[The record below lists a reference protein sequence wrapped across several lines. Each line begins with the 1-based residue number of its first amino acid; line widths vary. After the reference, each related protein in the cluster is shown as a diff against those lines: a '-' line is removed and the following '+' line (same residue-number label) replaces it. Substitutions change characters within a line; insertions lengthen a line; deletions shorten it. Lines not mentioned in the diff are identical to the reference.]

1 MTISPR
7 ASSSSTS
14 AAATVTGPASASNT
28 VDKAASTTTAT
39 AVTAAVAATISE
51 RMGGHIEAS
60 NAVVTEQSSMDTA
73 QLTSSE
79 AELGLSLSNSNSID
93 FNNSSH
99 SMNGSMTT
107 LKQIGT
113 ISEEV
118 GAVSDASQLLETSD
132 NGSNIHNCS
141 DNNRVASKTAVVT
154 KCPAEVTELMFGHYL
169 SWVQQCLLDDF
180 AMHVHEADRTDY
192 EFRGPSRQ
200 GSLEKFASLQFSG
213 INSQLGSVSSMH
225 TSQQLVNGSL
235 SASSSVGNIASSCT
249 SSQNTPPRR
258 GSNFRSGSFAATM
271 SGGSST
277 NSSSREPSSFVHKMR
292 ALNNSHLTLKEQNK
306 NKNRRI
312 RSQDT
317 SLAAELRNVIVL
329 FISLRLDTAELLVSA
344 PGTASEKNVTFSNPT
359 SEKNPTPSDRLSEK
373 NPTPSGR
380 LSGKASR
387 KCYSREGDQVKGRI
401 RGFHFLTRT
410 EEEFNDDQRIMN
422 SFQDCMEIITR
433 IFKDNGGQMRQFIVD
448 DKGKDV
454 CD

>member
-1 MTISPR
+1 MTVSPR
-7 ASSSSTS
+7 ASSSSAS
-14 AAATVTGPASASNT
+14 AAATVTGPASASST
-28 VDKAASTTTAT
+28 VEKAASTTTAT
-39 AVTAAVAATISE
+39 AVTAVVAATISE
-51 RMGGHIEAS
+51 HMGGNTDAS
-60 NAVVTEQSSMDTA
+60 NALVTEQSIMDTA
-73 QLTSSE
+73 QFISSE

-99 SMNGSMTT
+99 SMNDSMTAF
-107 LKQIGT
+107 KQIDT
-113 ISEEV
+113 ISEGA

-132 NGSNIHNCS
+132 NGS

-192 EFRGPSRQ
+192 EFRGSSRQ
-200 GSLEKFASLQFSG
+200 GSLEKFASLQFAG
-213 INSQLGSVSSMH
+213 INPQLGSVSSTH
-225 TSQQLVNGSL
+225 LSQQLLNGSL

-277 NSSSREPSSFVHKMR
+277 NSSREPSSFVHKMR

-312 RSQDT
+312 RSHDT

-329 FISLRLDTAELLVSA
+329 FISLRLDTAELLISA
-344 PGTASEKNVTFSNPT
+344 PATASEKNVTFSNPT

-373 NPTPSGR
+373 NTTPSGR
-380 LSGKASR
+380 LSGKAPR
-387 KCYSREGDQVKGRI
+387 KCYARERDHAQGRI